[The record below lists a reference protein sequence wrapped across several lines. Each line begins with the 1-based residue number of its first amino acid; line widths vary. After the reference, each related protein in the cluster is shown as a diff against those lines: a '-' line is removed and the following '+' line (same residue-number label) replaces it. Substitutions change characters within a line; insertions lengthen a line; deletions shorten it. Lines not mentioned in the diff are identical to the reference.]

1 MMGPIVVSANQAWN
15 LINFR
20 KGLIAAL
27 LERGHAVV
35 AAAGVTNAQ
44 DEAAAQALAAMG
56 CSVHPIPLDSMGMHP
71 AQDLRTLF
79 AYTALMRRLRPAA
92 YLGWTIKPNVYG
104 VIAARMCGVPT
115 FPNISGLG
123 TALIRP
129 GPMAALAR
137 GLYRISLGGAR
148 AVLFQNADDRR
159 EFVERG
165 LVRAER
171 THLIS
176 GSGVDTD
183 WFAPPVEARAYTGS
197 FLMIARLIGDKGV
210 REYVEAARLL
220 RQRDPRLCFR
230 LLGPAEVDNRT
241 AISRAELEG
250 WIAEGVVEWH
260 PPLAD
265 VRPAI
270 AQAACVV
277 LPSYREGTSRVLLEA
292 AAMARPLVATDVPGC
307 REVVREG
314 VNGHLCSVQDPRSLA
329 EAMWRVHTAP
339 ADVRAAMGLAGRQLV
354 LDTFSQER
362 VIATYLALLANE
374 GVALPAKP

>member
-27 LERGHAVV
+27 LERGHAVA

-44 DEAAAQALAAMG
+44 DEAAAQALVAMG

-137 GLYRISLGGAR
+137 GLYRLSLGGAR

-165 LVRAER
+165 LVRAGR

-176 GSGVDTD
+176 GSGVDTN

-250 WIAEGVVEWH
+250 WIAEGVIEWH
-260 PPLAD
+260 PPVAD

-270 AQAACVV
+270 TRADCVV

-339 ADVRAAMGLAGRQLV
+339 PDVRTAMGLAGRQLV

>member
-27 LERGHAVV
+27 LERGHAVA

-44 DEAAAQALAAMG
+44 DEAAAQALAVMG
-56 CSVHPIPLDSMGMHP
+56 CSVHPISLDSMGMHP
-71 AQDLRTLF
+71 AHDLRTLF

-159 EFVERG
+159 EFVARG

-176 GSGVDTD
+176 GSGVDTN

-250 WIAEGVVEWH
+250 WIAEGVIEWH
-260 PPLAD
+260 PPVAD

-270 AQAACVV
+270 AQADCVV

-339 ADVRAAMGLAGRQLV
+339 PEARAAMGLAGRQLV

-362 VIATYLALLANE
+362 VIATYLALLEDE
-374 GVALPAKP
+374 GVALPANP

>member
-159 EFVERG
+159 EFVARG
-165 LVRAER
+165 LVRAGR

-176 GSGVDTD
+176 GSGVDTE

-220 RQRDPRLCFR
+220 RQRDSRLCFR

-250 WIAEGVVEWH
+250 WIAEGVIEWH
-260 PPLAD
+260 PPVAD

-270 AQAACVV
+270 AQADCVV

-292 AAMARPLVATDVPGC
+292 AAMARPLVASDVPGC

-314 VNGHLCSVQDPRSLA
+314 VNGHLCPVQDPRSLA

-339 ADVRAAMGLAGRQLV
+339 PEVRAAMGLAGRQLV